1 VGRGAVKVGDFVY
14 DDIDQR
20 VVDGAVNGVGAAASG
35 SGGVLRHLQTGRI
48 QQYTAL
54 FFAAAAV
61 LAGVFILIVG

>member
-1 VGRGAVKVGDFVY
+1 VGRGAVGIGRVVY

-20 VVDGAVNGVGAAASG
+20 IVDGAVNGAGATASG

-61 LAGVFILIVG
+61 LAGAFVLFVG